1 MHSFL
6 WFSTHMN
13 TTESGAGR
21 ALEAAREG
29 AGATQSEVAG
39 WLGISR
45 ATYQRRITGRADF
58 TAYEVHVI
66 RQRLA
71 LDLARQY

>member
-1 MHSFL
+1 
-6 WFSTHMN
+6 MN

-29 AGATQSEVAG
+29 AGATQSEVAA

-45 ATYQRRITGRADF
+45 ATYQRRISGQADF
-58 TAYEVHVI
+58 TAYEVHVL
-66 RQRLA
+66 RKRELV
-71 LDLARQY
+71 DLTREP